1 VRTEHKSE
9 EQIFTAAIEVENHTE
24 RDAYIAKA
32 CGDDRKLFSAV
43 QALLRQHDTNSFL
56 DAPILEPDL
65 ILDEPPISE
74 GPGAVIDRYKLL
86 EKIGEGGM
94 AVVYMAEQKEP
105 IRRKVA
111 LKIIKLGMDTKSV
124 IARFEAE
131 RQALAMMDHPNIS
144 RVLDAGATE
153 TGRPYFVMELVK
165 GVSITEYCDKNKLST
180 PKRLYLFQQV
190 CSAVQHAHQKGIIH
204 RDIKPSNVMVTSHD
218 GKPVPKVIDF
228 GIAKATNQGLT
239 EKTFFT
245 RYAQIIGT
253 PAYMSPEQAELSDF
267 DVDTRSDVYSLGV
280 LLYELLTGTTPF
292 SEEELRKAGYLEMQ
306 RVIREQQPPK
316 PSTKLSS
323 LGETL
328 TNIAKYH
335 GCTPDLLTKAIR
347 GDLDWIVMKSL
358 EKARDERY
366 DTVFALAS
374 DVLRHLNDEPIL
386 ARAPSTIYRLHK
398 FFRRHWF
405 GAIAA
410 LVVFVLAVGLLS
422 LLAVWKSNQRRLEAE
437 KFQKDRIT
445 LDVARMVWISGGDVA
460 ALAEVELILDSEY
473 VGDEAKSMYDNI
485 LADVREQVDHYTN
498 IIEADPEDPVA
509 FLKRA
514 QYHKSLGHREN
525 FLADMNK
532 YIDLADLSDETHS
545 QGNRIRDL
553 FAGFLLSSPK
563 NCGPNINSP
572 YKEWGPNFSPDGRS
586 LLFTSIRPGGQGD
599 RDIWMARRQNKTDPW
614 GKAVNL
620 GPPVNSETM
629 DGYPTI
635 SPNGQQMVF
644 SSRRSGG
651 LGETDLWLSTRVTM
665 DGNWGEPIHLGPSVN
680 SPYHELMSNIS
691 TDGLEMFFTSNR
703 PDGFGIDDIWVTS
716 RTTEDGAWGKPV
728 NLGPMVNSPPMNGY
742 PSISPDGLLLFF
754 ASTRE
759 GGLGMDDIWV
769 TTRPTKDEDWG
780 ASVNLGPTVNT
791 SGYERS
797 PRLSPDGCTL
807 YFATNRPGGFGDY
820 DIWEISITSVPLDLQ
835 EDGHADSSK
844 IEIEED
850 NNGKVVVPN
859 ENNSSDVSME
869 K

>member
-1 VRTEHKSE
+1 
-9 EQIFTAAIEVENHTE
+9 
-24 RDAYIAKA
+24 
-32 CGDDRKLFSAV
+32 
-43 QALLRQHDTNSFL
+43 
-56 DAPILEPDL
+56 
-65 ILDEPPISE
+65 
-74 GPGAVIDRYKLL
+74 
-86 EKIGEGGM
+86 M
-94 AVVYMAEQKEP
+94 
-105 IRRKVA
+105 
-111 LKIIKLGMDTKSV
+111 
-124 IARFEAE
+124 
-131 RQALAMMDHPNIS
+131 
-144 RVLDAGATE
+144 
-153 TGRPYFVMELVK
+153 
-165 GVSITEYCDKNKLST
+165 
-180 PKRLYLFQQV
+180 
-190 CSAVQHAHQKGIIH
+190 
-204 RDIKPSNVMVTSHD
+204 
-218 GKPVPKVIDF
+218 
-228 GIAKATNQGLT
+228 
-239 EKTFFT
+239 
-245 RYAQIIGT
+245 
-253 PAYMSPEQAELSDF
+253 
-267 DVDTRSDVYSLGV
+267 
-280 LLYELLTGTTPF
+280 
-292 SEEELRKAGYLEMQ
+292 
-306 RVIREQQPPK
+306 
-316 PSTKLSS
+316 
-323 LGETL
+323 
-328 TNIAKYH
+328 
-335 GCTPDLLTKAIR
+335 
-347 GDLDWIVMKSL
+347 
-358 EKARDERY
+358 
-366 DTVFALAS
+366 
-374 DVLRHLNDEPIL
+374 
-386 ARAPSTIYRLHK
+386 
-398 FFRRHWF
+398 
-405 GAIAA
+405 
-410 LVVFVLAVGLLS
+410 
-422 LLAVWKSNQRRLEAE
+422 
-437 KFQKDRIT
+437 
-445 LDVARMVWISGGDVA
+445 
-460 ALAEVELILDSEY
+460 
-473 VGDEAKSMYDNI
+473 GDEAKSMYDNI